1 MEEEKRRLCLNRVL
15 FSLVKLVFECE
26 HLFIDKLMVITE
38 PNVPS
43 ARLKLVPSIMQC
55 MFHKNLIRFTQSLS
69 LVSQK
74 SFACRVRLTT
84 WFRLSKSQ
92 DKIQRN
98 LPRFLVQVC
107 R

>member
-1 MEEEKRRLCLNRVL
+1 MNRVL

-26 HLFIDKLMVITE
+26 HLFIDKPMVITE
-38 PNVPS
+38 PTVPS
-43 ARLKLVPSIMQC
+43 ARLKLVPSNMQY
-55 MFHKNLIRFTQSLS
+55 MLYKKLIRFTQSPS

-74 SFACRVRLTT
+74 SFASRVRLTT

-98 LPRFLVQVC
+98 LPRFLVQLC